1 MRRERQLSTCGCNEM
16 RERQRKD
23 RGEILNEDG
32 RELGWMKKIWE
43 RRDRMEKE
51 TGGDRK
57 KNVIFFG
64 FVIFIFRYNCKQE
77 SESPESK

>member
-1 MRRERQLSTCGCNEM
+1 MRRERQSSTCGCNEM

-32 RELGWMKKIWE
+32 RELGWLLKKIWE

-51 TGGDRK
+51 TGRDRK
-57 KNVIFFG
+57 KNVIFFWICY
-64 FVIFIFRYNCKQE
+64 FYF
-77 SESPESK
+77 